1 MKTRLS
7 PGYRFLE
14 GVGGRLFTLF
24 EATFEWSALVWA
36 TFRCAFTRPF
46 GFSLVLEQFM
56 LLIVKSAPLVFI
68 TALSTGAVMALQ
80 FGYGMERFG
89 GKLYV
94 PTIVAISIVR
104 VLGPV
109 FTCLMLAGRAGAGI
123 AAELGSM
130 AVTQQVDAI
139 RALGTDPIK
148 KLVVPRVLVLMVGA
162 PLLTLMADI
171 LGITGGMLVSASGL
185 QISPALYIQKS
196 FEALKVADIL
206 VGTGKTVLFGLFIGF
221 TSCFY
226 GLRTREGTVG
236 IGFSTTKAV
245 VLSSIFIMV
254 GDVFVTKV
262 SWILKW

>member
-1 MKTRLS
+1 MKARFY
-7 PGYRFLE
+7 PAYRFLE
-14 GVGGRLFTLF
+14 GVGEHLFSFFESVFEGVFLVWGTL
-24 EATFEWSALVWA
+24 WSAL
-36 TFRCAFTRPF
+36 FPPYPI
-46 GFSLVLEQFM
+46 SLIIEQFM

-94 PTIVAISIVR
+94 PTVVSISIVR

-109 FTCLMLAGRAGAGI
+109 FTCLMLSGRAGAGI

-139 RALGTDPIK
+139 RALGTDPLK
-148 KLVVPRVLVLMVGA
+148 KLVLPRVLVLMIGA
-162 PLLTLMADI
+162 PLLTLVADV

-185 QISPALYIQKS
+185 QISPALYVQKS
-196 FEALKVADIL
+196 YEALRLTDIL
-206 VGTGKTVLFGLFIGF
+206 VGTGKTVLFGGFIGF
-221 TSCFY
+221 MSCFQ
-226 GLRTREGTVG
+226 GLRTRAGTVG
-236 IGFSTTKAV
+236 IGYSTTRSV

-254 GDVFVTKV
+254 GDVFVTKI